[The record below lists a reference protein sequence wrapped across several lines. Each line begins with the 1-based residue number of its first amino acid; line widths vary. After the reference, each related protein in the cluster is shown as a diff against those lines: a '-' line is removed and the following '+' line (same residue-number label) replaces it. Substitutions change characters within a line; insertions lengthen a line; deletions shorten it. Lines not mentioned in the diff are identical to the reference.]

1 MSNGEKIQG
10 YLVVKVLEAADHN
23 SDDVKV
29 WDPNFTHG
37 FVKIEIRGGART
49 VKKQTSNQKI
59 KDGTINWEEQLAL
72 ECLDGASELRILLCR
87 EKKNGDK
94 QGTSIVAACGIYMK
108 EILEAV
114 PIDKYFELFKPG
126 HGAEGGFIRVSVNYL
141 NPEQV
146 RNGGLHGIEGG
157 RRRKGGFPFIPLFL
171 LAAAGGG
178 AYYYK
183 TQIKDKEDKKKI
195 QGKEEKKGGLFGKK

>member
-1 MSNGEKIQG
+1 M
-10 YLVVKVLEAADHN
+10 
-23 SDDVKV
+23 
-29 WDPNFTHG
+29 
-37 FVKIEIRGGART
+37 
-49 VKKQTSNQKI
+49 
-59 KDGTINWEEQLAL
+59 

-146 RNGGLHGIEGG
+146 RNGGLQGIEG

-183 TQIKDKEDKKKI
+183 TQIKDKEEKKKI

>member
-1 MSNGEKIQG
+1 MFQTALPIISYPLAHSHPLLSATHLKP
-10 YLVVKVLEAADHN
+10 APH
-23 SDDVKV
+23 
-29 WDPNFTHG
+29 FT
-37 FVKIEIRGGART
+37 VEIRGGART

-87 EKKNGDK
+87 EKKNGDR

-146 RNGGLHGIEGG
+146 RNGGLQGIDGSK
-157 RRRKGGFPFIPLFL
+157 RRKGGFPFIPIFL

-178 AYYYK
+178 AFYYK
-183 TQIKDKEDKKKI
+183 TQIKDKEDKKKS
-195 QGKEEKKGGLFGKK
+195 GKEEKKGGLFGKK